1 VSQEQKGLYALD
13 RPEECSIRVDVDLCT
28 NVRGG
33 KKSGLLNRVAIL
45 AAFHVY
51 KPRLEKRP
59 FKRAQLRCLYKAIR
73 VLLFCTL
80 TAVNM
85 RPFTLLAAAGLA
97 SCSALVEHVRQ
108 VPSGW
113 KKLEDGPEPSQRL
126 RLSIALREP
135 NMAGLGRKIA
145 ERKYLSAQEAQ
156 KLRVP
161 DKEDVDVVQKWLKSH
176 GIEHID
182 QKDDWIH
189 IRTTVE
195 EAEQLLD
202 MKLEKYAFDDRE
214 PVTRT
219 LKYSVPDEVR
229 DAIIFVHPVANFM
242 PPRKELSRPS
252 APMQKMAKRATP
264 CAEETTPECIR
275 KLYNFPQVNTDTSC
289 KKVRLG
295 VAGFLEEFANYKDF
309 EIFLNSSAPD
319 IAATGYN
326 FSVELVNGGEN
337 PQDPSKAGAEAAL
350 DMQYA
355 MSLAYPA
362 EVTYYST
369 GGRGEKLDPDGNP
382 YADELVDNEPYLE
395 FLEYMLE
402 KSDDEIPHVLSF
414 SYADDELSVPRPY
427 AERVCNMFGL
437 LTARGTSVLGGSGD
451 GGARGARD
459 SSCRSPEGE
468 DVTMAVFPATCPWVT
483 AVGAVTNFHD
493 PPRGAA
499 LSGGGFSQYFPRESW
514 QDDAVEGYVEALGD
528 HLQGYYNGSM
538 RATPDISAVGTSF
551 KVLIG
556 LMPQHLDG
564 TSASTPLLAAVIALI
579 NDARLKAGKDVL
591 GWLNG
596 HLYSKEVR
604 AVFQDVKEGTSR
616 PCIFGGGDYIG
627 GWPAAE
633 GWDAITGLGIPNDVE
648 ALQQALMN
656 VD

>member
-1 VSQEQKGLYALD
+1 
-13 RPEECSIRVDVDLCT
+13 
-28 NVRGG
+28 
-33 KKSGLLNRVAIL
+33 
-45 AAFHVY
+45 
-51 KPRLEKRP
+51 
-59 FKRAQLRCLYKAIR
+59 
-73 VLLFCTL
+73 
-80 TAVNM
+80 M

-97 SCSALVEHVRQ
+97 SCSAIVESVQQ

-113 KKLEDGPEPSQRL
+113 QKLDDGPDPAQRL

-135 NMAGLGRKIA
+135 NMAGLSKTIA
-145 ERKYLSAQEAQ
+145 GRKYLSNQEARE
-156 KLRVP
+156 LRQP
-161 DKEDVDVVQKWLKSH
+161 DKEDVDTVKKWLNNH
-176 GIEHID
+176 GIKNVD

-189 IRTTVE
+189 VRTTVD

-202 MKLEKYAFDDRE
+202 MKLEKYSFQDRE
-214 PVTRT
+214 PVMRT
-219 LKYSVPDEVR
+219 LEYSVPDDVR
-229 DAIIFVHPVANFM
+229 AAISFVHPVANFM
-242 PPRKELSRPS
+242 PPKKELSRRSP
-252 APMQKMAKRATP
+252 AMKNLEKRAAP

-275 KLYNFPQVNTDTSC
+275 EMYNFPQIKDNATS
-289 KKVRLG
+289 KVRLG
-295 VAGFLEEFANYKDF
+295 VAGFLEEYANYKDV
-309 EIFLNSSAPD
+309 EIFLNSSAPE

-326 FSVELVNGGEN
+326 FSIELVNGGEN
-337 PQDPSKAGAEAAL
+337 PQDPSQAGAEAAL
-350 DMQYA
+350 DMQYI
-355 MSLAYPA
+355 MSLAYPT

-369 GGRGEKLDPDGNP
+369 GGRGVKLDPDGKP
-382 YADELVDNEPYLE
+382 YPDELVDNEPYLE
-395 FLEYMLE
+395 FLEHMLD
-402 KSDDEIPHVLSF
+402 KDDDEIPHVLSF

-427 AERVCNMFGL
+427 AEKVCNLFGV

-468 DVTMAVFPATCPWVT
+468 DVTMAVFPASCPWVT

-514 QDDAVEGYVEALGD
+514 QDEVVEAYVDALGD
-528 HLQGYYNGSM
+528 HLDGYFNASM

-556 LMPQHLDG
+556 LMPAHLDG

-596 HLYSKEVR
+596 HLYSKKVR
-604 AVFQDVKEGTSR
+604 DVFQDVADGTSR

-627 GWPAAE
+627 GWPAKK
-633 GWDAITGLGIPNDVE
+633 GWDAITGLGVPNDFE
-648 ALQQALMN
+648 ALQQALMD